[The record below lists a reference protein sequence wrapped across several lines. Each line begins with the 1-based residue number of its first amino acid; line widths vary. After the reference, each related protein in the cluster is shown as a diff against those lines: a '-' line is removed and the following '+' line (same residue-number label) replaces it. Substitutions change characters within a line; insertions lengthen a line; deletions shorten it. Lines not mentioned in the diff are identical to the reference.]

1 MELIIK
7 IDSGSSVDSI
17 TNAIS
22 KIKGVISI
30 SKVRKMGTLKKNS
43 RELPPNI
50 ANLMGCVSFTKD
62 EIKGDPKLA
71 HILSK

>member
-30 SKVRKMGTLKKNS
+30 SKVKKMGTLKKNT
-43 RELPPNI
+43 RELPHDI
-50 ANLMGCVSFTKD
+50 AKLMGCVSFTND
-62 EIKGDPKLA
+62 EIEGDPKLA